1 MQLKKDFI
9 VKQVVDDFMLIP
21 VGEQVKSFG
30 GTVELNEVGAFIVN
44 QLKNETTKEKILE
57 AILLEYQV
65 DEATASRD
73 LDATL
78 DKLDKMGL
86 IQ

>member
-73 LDATL
+73 IDATL

>member
-21 VGEQVKSFG
+21 VGEQVKNFG

-73 LDATL
+73 IDATL

>member
-9 VKQVVDDFMLIP
+9 VKQVVDDFRLIP
-21 VGEQVKSFG
+21 VWEQVKNFG

-44 QLKNETTKEKILE
+44 QLKNETTKEKILK